1 VVLHGAH
8 FRAIPTSPINKRN
21 KLCCNKRSA
30 AVIAMKKKLL
40 VHFLYAPQHVF
51 TKNSARGP
59 SAVRQSENANNAVE
73 ATLTA
78 TKIFI
83 TPLIA

>member
-1 VVLHGAH
+1 
-8 FRAIPTSPINKRN
+8 
-21 KLCCNKRSA
+21 
-30 AVIAMKKKLL
+30 MKKKLL